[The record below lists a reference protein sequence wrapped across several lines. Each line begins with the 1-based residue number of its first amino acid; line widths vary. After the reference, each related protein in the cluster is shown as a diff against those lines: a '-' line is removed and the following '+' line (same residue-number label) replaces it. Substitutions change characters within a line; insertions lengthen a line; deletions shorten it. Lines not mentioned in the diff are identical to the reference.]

1 MIKLTVI
8 AEDAQDLRNFLGA
21 SVLSGVEN
29 GIVFGYWSDKTQW
42 RTQEI
47 TEDEI

>member
-8 AEDAQDLRNFLGA
+8 AEDEQDLKNFLGA

-29 GIVFGYWSDKTQW
+29 GITFGYWSFKTQW
-42 RTQEI
+42 K
-47 TEDEI
+47 TEEVEG